1 MTRIS
6 CEVARDLLPLYCD
19 DVCSQESR
27 ILIDEHLKNCSDCD
41 ALLKKMKMECSAST
55 EQEMHDEEFVKA
67 MASGWKKSVKNGFVK
82 GGLTRWILTSVPSA
96 NIQANVVSVTD
107 EHVKIILEAT
117 DGKKVLTNAMVV
129 EDSGKLYL
137 LEKRGVIATQ
147 TGDGE
152 NWAATYTLPK
162 IQKTEDGESIH
173 IKEIYYGTEN
183 DNILIWSE

>member
-82 GGLTRWILTSVPSA
+82 GVLATLILCLCLV
-96 NIQANVVSVTD
+96 
-107 EHVKIILEAT
+107 
-117 DGKKVLTNAMVV
+117 G
-129 EDSGKLYL
+129 GY
-137 LEKRGVIATQ
+137 
-147 TGDGE
+147 
-152 NWAATYTLPK
+152 
-162 IQKTEDGESIH
+162 
-173 IKEIYYGTEN
+173 
-183 DNILIWSE
+183 